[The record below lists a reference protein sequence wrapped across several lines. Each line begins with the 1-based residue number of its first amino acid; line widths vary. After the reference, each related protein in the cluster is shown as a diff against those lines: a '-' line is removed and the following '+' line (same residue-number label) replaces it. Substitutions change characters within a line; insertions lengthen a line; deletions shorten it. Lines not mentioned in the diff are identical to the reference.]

1 MRTGR
6 WSPNRRRPA
15 TLAAG
20 QTAPTIAVLE
30 IAHPHL
36 LERAEGSLSL
46 YRHRPVSIRGN
57 DVVDEV
63 VQPLGLRT
71 VAITAEQ
78 GFLLNGRPYPIHGVS
93 RHQDRFNQGGAVRG
107 GSPAGIAMILDMGV
121 TAVRNTHYP
130 QSGAWHELADRNG
143 LLMWDEVSLVRTI
156 NASAAFT
163 ANSELEAREMILQL
177 YNHPAIAFWGLFNE
191 LDNLPTP
198 PPETMLKG

>member
-1 MRTGR
+1 M
-6 WSPNRRRPA
+6 
-15 TLAAG
+15 
-20 QTAPTIAVLE
+20 
-30 IAHPHL
+30 
-36 LERAEGSLSL
+36 
-46 YRHRPVSIRGN
+46 
-57 DVVDEV
+57 
-63 VQPLGLRT
+63 
-71 VAITAEQ
+71 
-78 GFLLNGRPYPIHGVS
+78 S
-93 RHQDRFNQGGAVRG
+93 RHQDRFNQGWALSAADHQQDMALIR
-107 GSPAGIAMILDMGV
+107 DMGA

-198 PPETMLKG
+198 PPETMLKGLKAVVNGLDTSRLIVAASDHMKKAYNQIPDWTCYNIYPGWYGPDVRPGGRHHRPIRQGNRPAHGPQRIRRRRQSIPA